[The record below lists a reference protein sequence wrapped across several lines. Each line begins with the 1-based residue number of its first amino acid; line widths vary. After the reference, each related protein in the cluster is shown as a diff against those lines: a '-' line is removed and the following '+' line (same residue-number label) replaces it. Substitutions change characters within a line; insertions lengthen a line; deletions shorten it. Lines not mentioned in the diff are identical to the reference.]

1 MPQPYRA
8 VVDVHL
14 ILQRPDGRVLLA
26 QRAGTGYADGQWG
39 VPGGKLDADEDVIT
53 AAIREAHEEL
63 GVHVDPDDVQYVTV
77 IHHRN
82 PGAEGRVGF
91 FFRTH
96 TWNGEPHNA
105 EPHKCSGITWADL
118 EHLPDPMIGYSL
130 AALRQLH
137 PHGRTFIL
145 DGWEPAAATCPPPPN
160 IGPTPDSGRRKGAE
174 GTMGTTLP
182 AR

>member
-1 MPQPYRA
+1 MPQPYRT

-63 GVHVDPDDVQYVTV
+63 GVHVDPDDVQCVTV

-96 TWNGEPHNA
+96 TWKGEPHNA

-137 PHGRTFIL
+137 PQGRTFII
-145 DGWEPAAATCPPPPN
+145 DGWESATVGRLSPSSSPS
-160 IGPTPDSGRRKGAE
+160 SGKAGSRTFQA
-174 GTMGTTLP
+174 
-182 AR
+182 